1 MTGEEEGEEKG
12 EKLKE
17 NRLILIRLAVEIT
30 ENYHANIFVVLEINI
45 AVLESIINI
54 TVDCFNA
61 AYLAVVLNGN
71 MTKIW
76 SNSP

>member
-17 NRLILIRLAVEIT
+17 NRLILIRLAVEIV
-30 ENYHANIFVVLEINI
+30 ENYHADIFVVFRINV
-45 AVLESIINI
+45 AALKSIINI

-61 AYLAVVLNGN
+61 VYLAVVLNGN

-76 SNSP
+76 SNRA